1 VKRYLSNP
9 FTRWLFAP
17 PREPV
22 TALRVVGWWEL
33 RRIPFNLIIGG
44 VGVFS
49 FAIFAT
55 SIYSSGHLQ
64 DGEDAVE
71 PMGLLLVPIAANIGY
86 TAGWLVDAP
95 LRFIRPTLRPNFTSV
110 LFTVVLVVSLLVT
123 CAPAALWGGYRLLQ
137 LLHIAR

>member
-1 VKRYLSNP
+1 MKRYFSNP
-9 FTRWLFAP
+9 VTRWLLTP

-22 TALRVVGWWEL
+22 TALRVIGWWEL
-33 RRIPFNLIIGG
+33 RRIPFNLVIGV

-55 SIYSSGHLQ
+55 SIYSSGHLK

-71 PMGLLLVPIAANIGY
+71 PMALLLAPIAANIGY

-95 LRFIRPTLRPNFTSV
+95 LRLIRPTQTPGFTPA
-110 LFTVVLVVSLLVT
+110 LFTVGPVFSLLVT
-123 CAPAALWGGYRLLQ
+123 CAPAVLWGGYRLLQ
-137 LLHIAR
+137 LLHVAR

>member
-1 VKRYLSNP
+1 M
-9 FTRWLFAP
+9 
-17 PREPV
+17 

-33 RRIPFNLIIGG
+33 RRIPYNLVIG
-44 VGVFS
+44 VFGVFS

-64 DGEDAVE
+64 PGEDAVE
-71 PMGLLLVPIAANIGY
+71 PFALLLAPIAANIGY

-95 LRFIRPTLRPNFTSV
+95 LRFIRPTLSPGFTPV
-110 LFTVVLVVSLLVT
+110 LFTIGLVFSLLVIS
-123 CAPAALWGGYRLLQ
+123 APAVLWGGYRLFQ